1 LVGTGFLG
9 RRIVHHLLDA
19 DLAVLIASRDPD
31 RADSLFSGTS
41 GVEFAYA
48 EVNNDGSLSSES
60 RRRLCVGSRER
71 VNLYVERGKCTFR
84 SVRVEAA

>member
-1 LVGTGFLG
+1 
-9 RRIVHHLLDA
+9 
-19 DLAVLIASRDPD
+19 
-31 RADSLFSGTS
+31 LFSGTS
-41 GVEFAYA
+41 GVDFAYA

-60 RRRLCVGSRER
+60 RRLCVGSRER